1 VIAVA
6 EVHELVGR
14 WWFNYDAANF
24 AELRRLLTDDATF
37 RCRTDT
43 GNAEWEEFVRA
54 DLSGADEVMAW
65 MTEHRLGSPD
75 PLRHNAANVHLTDR
89 SDGAASFDSYISV
102 TQIVAGM
109 PSPLSSGVVRG
120 AVRAEVEGLRIAEL
134 QLILDTLESVPLSE
148 RQ

>member
-1 VIAVA
+1 MIAVA
-6 EVHELVGR
+6 EVQELVGR
-14 WWFNYDAANF
+14 WWFSYDAAAF
-24 AELRRLLTDDATF
+24 DALRNLLTDDATF
-37 RCRTDT
+37 VCRTDT

-54 DLSGADEVMAW
+54 DLHGADEVMAW

-89 SDGAASFDSYISV
+89 SDTQAAFESYIAV

-109 PSPLSSGVVRG
+109 PSPLSSGIVRG
-120 AVRAEVEGLRIAEL
+120 VARDEGDGLRIAEL
-134 QLILDTLESVPLSE
+134 QLILDTLESVPLSD